1 MLSLL
6 TCPPAYL
13 ALQREIDAAIAA
25 GQLSAPATGAEVSR
39 LPYLQAAV
47 REALRLHPPSISPS
61 KLSPPGGDT
70 ISGIFVPGGTQV
82 GANVPGVLRS
92 EAIFGADAQCYRP
105 ERWLE
110 AAAAQGD
117 EARLR
122 RMQSAVDLVFGAGK
136 FQCPGRAISFM
147 EVGKLFVE
155 LMRRFDFS
163 LVDNVKPASVESWAV
178 LVVHGMNVRVTPRQG
193 RHFGEEP

>member
-1 MLSLL
+1 MTMLCLL
-6 TCPPAYL
+6 TSPPAYL
-13 ALQREIDAAIAA
+13 AVQREIDAAIED
-25 GQLSAPATGAEVSR
+25 GNISSPSTGAEVSR

-47 REALRLHPPSISPS
+47 REALRLHPPSVSPS

-82 GANVPGVLRS
+82 GANVPGVLLS
-92 EAIFGADAQCYRP
+92 ETIFGADVRYYRP

-110 AAAAQGD
+110 AQKD
-117 EARLR
+117 ETRLR
-122 RMQSAVDLVFGAGK
+122 RMQSTLDIVFGAGK

-147 EVGKLFVE
+147 EIGKLFVE

-163 LVDNVKPASVESWAV
+163 LANNVKPVSVESWAV
-178 LVVHGMNVRVTPRQG
+178 LVVHGMDLRVTSRG
-193 RHFGEEP
+193 SKGLGEKC